1 MFCNSRKFKF
11 IKWYLWLKNK
21 SMKEISLEKVVV
33 HICTGESGAKLDN
46 AKNIDII
53 N

>member
-1 MFCNSRKFKF
+1 MTEKQNP
-11 IKWYLWLKNK
+11 
-21 SMKEISLEKVVV
+21 MKEISLGKVVV
-33 HICTGESGAKLDN
+33 QFCTGESGAKLDN